1 MWVAERTGG
10 VGERKMTEGAK
21 MTEEGKS
28 ILFGIHV
35 SGSVGWDVSIAKRPV
50 NVQLD
55 G

>member
-1 MWVAERTGG
+1 MGGRKKGRSWER
-10 VGERKMTEGAK
+10 K

-50 NVQLD
+50 SVQLD

>member
-1 MWVAERTGG
+1 
-10 VGERKMTEGAK
+10 

-28 ILFGIHV
+28 ILLGIHV
-35 SGSVGWDVSIAKRPV
+35 SGSVGWEVSIAKRPV